1 MLIPILYTLGS
12 VTVISLISLL
22 GALTI
27 SLNADRI
34 RAFLFVLVSLAV
46 GALLGDAFLHLIPE
60 AFEAG
65 ADPTGIALAIIGGI
79 LLFFVVEKAL
89 HWHHHQGIEDS
100 EPAVHPVG
108 RIVIFSDGVHNLI
121 DGLIIGLA
129 YTVSIEVG
137 IATTIAV
144 ILHEIPQEIGDFGVL
159 LHAGYSKA
167 KALWYNFLSALFAF
181 LGAGIAFAVG
191 ETAEPVAAFLVP
203 ITAGGFIYIALSD
216 LIPELHKMKSARHSA
231 VQLLA
236 IGAGVLAM
244 FLLLG
249 LEHEHGHEGDAHLE
263 PAFEAGDSTLPAHD
277 SGTFDEHHHEEDG
290 HTH

>member
-1 MLIPILYTLGS
+1 MLTSALYAFGS
-12 VTVISLISLL
+12 VAIISVISLI
-22 GALTI
+22 GVLTL
-27 SLNADRI
+27 SVNLDRL

-60 AFEAG
+60 AFEGA
-65 ADPTGIALAIIGGI
+65 ADPTMVALAIIGGV
-79 LLFFVVEKAL
+79 LLFFIVEKTL

-108 RIVIFSDGVHNLI
+108 RMILFSDGVHNLI

-159 LHAGYSKA
+159 LHAGYSKSQ
-167 KALWYNFLSALFAF
+167 ALLFNFFSALFAF
-181 LGAGIAFAVG
+181 AGAGIAFLIG
-191 ETAEPVAAFLVP
+191 EAAEPVALLLVP

-216 LIPELHKMKSARHSA
+216 LIPELHKTTSARKS
-231 VQLLA
+231 VIQLIG

-249 LEHEHGHEGDAHLE
+249 LEHEHGHGEDSHNE
-263 PAFEAGDSTLPAHD
+263 PAFEAGSHAGPHETDV
-277 SGTFDEHHHEEDG
+277 HEEG
-290 HTH
+290 HEEPHTH